1 MRFAKVERWEEDR
14 AVADK
19 VEALIG
25 RLAPE
30 PICDECIVE
39 RLGLSALHQ
48 ASQRTRALAGMRGYE
63 RYEDD
68 CAICGATKTVTRRK
82 GK

>member
-1 MRFAKVERWEEDR
+1 M
-14 AVADK
+14 ADK

-30 PICDECIVE
+30 PICDDCIVE
-39 RLGLSALHQ
+39 RLGLSAKHQ
-48 ASQRTRALAGMRGYE
+48 ASQRTHELAGMRGYE
-63 RYEDD
+63 RRQDD
-68 CAICGATKTVTRRK
+68 CAICGTAKMVIRRK